1 LNRNCQ
7 KKIAKSK
14 RKDELCLTPTLHCS
28 RFSLRKWN
36 SSNKCKITST
46 KKTRA
51 LTRARILLDNPEI
64 TEEEIE
70 MALHGNFGL
79 HLFAKNDAA
88 TRESRRFVQD
98 RSSEIKQ
105 LEQSLQEVHQLFL
118 DMAVLV
124 QQQGEMVDRV
134 GVRVSNIK
142 RDITD
147 GKTQLI
153 QAQKIKRGFNIKN
166 LFSSKKKT

>member
-1 LNRNCQ
+1 
-7 KKIAKSK
+7 
-14 RKDELCLTPTLHCS
+14 
-28 RFSLRKWN
+28 
-36 SSNKCKITST
+36 
-46 KKTRA
+46 
-51 LTRARILLDNPEI
+51 
-64 TEEEIE
+64 
-70 MALHGNFGL
+70 
-79 HLFAKNDAA
+79 LFAKNDAA